1 MFLMG
6 DSTLMTAYYLA
17 DLLNSGEVSVL
28 AYYGDQDFICNWKG
42 GEAWTQA
49 LVWDYQNEFN
59 K

>member
-1 MFLMG
+1 MG